1 MAYANSDVRG
11 EGSGCALWF
20 GDLID
25 IRQFAA
31 GGQDLYVRM
40 DSSELGM
47 TYDYELSL

>member
-1 MAYANSDVRG
+1 VRG

-40 DSSELGM
+40 DSSELG
-47 TYDYELSL
+47 EGALVIRSSGER